1 MEKDLT
7 FESTTVRRERRQT
20 PAHASLGDQ
29 VSNALLIP
37 RDWSLRL
44 MARSYRSFI
53 WGLASLSPAFIA
65 WDSRARAR
73 RAFLRAARRVPA
85 YAQFLARRSTP
96 ADPVPEMDKE
106 NYVKA
111 FPIEARCV
119 GGRIP
124 SQRVTVDESSGSTGT
139 PFDWVRSEEERHHG
153 HLLISYFANYCFGTG
168 PRITIN
174 AFSMGAWATGINM
187 GLAMERNS
195 IVKNTGPDID
205 KILHTLQVFGPRHD
219 YLIIGYPP
227 FLKHLIDVAEAEGF
241 SLRDF
246 RLDALVGGEGMSEG
260 LREYLLRRFR
270 KVFSGYGATDLE
282 IALAGE
288 TPVAVAIRRLARDNT
303 AAREALFGDDSR
315 LPMLFQYNALTHH
328 IEVNAGGELLVT
340 ITRGDMLSPRIRY
353 NVHDQG
359 GVARYDEMAAKL
371 AVLGIDIEMLGA
383 QQAGPRLRLPFV
395 WVFGRRDY
403 TISVMGAN
411 IYPEDLE
418 QCLYAEAELAA
429 ITRSFCLSLS
439 ESADGQA
446 RPCFLFAVE
455 APPTDSL
462 RERFATS
469 ITTRLRALNADYR
482 AAWSEYPD
490 VMAPEV
496 RLYRVG
502 EGPFA
507 VDHSRIKQV
516 RVLKRAS
523 QGMPSSSNTSIIHG
537 SETKS

>member
-1 MEKDLT
+1 MEKYLTSESSPLHGAPRQSQVQPSLADL
-7 FESTTVRRERRQT
+7 
-20 PAHASLGDQ
+20 L
-29 VSNALLIP
+29 SNALLIP

-53 WGLASLSPAFIA
+53 WGLASLTPTFIA

-73 RAFLRAARRVPA
+73 RAFLRAARDVPA
-85 YAQFLARRSTP
+85 YAQFFARRSTA
-96 ADPVPEMDKE
+96 ADPVPETDKE

-111 FPIEARCV
+111 FPIAARCV
-119 GGRIP
+119 GGRVP
-124 SQRVTVDESSGSTGT
+124 FERVTIDESSGSTGA

-153 HLLISYFANYCFGTG
+153 HLLISYFSSYCFGTG

-195 IVKNTGPDID
+195 IVKNTGPDVG
-205 KILHTLQVFGPRHD
+205 KILHTLQVFGPSHA

-227 FLKHLIDVAEAEGF
+227 FLKHLIDVAATEGF
-241 SLRDF
+241 ALRDYQ
-246 RLDALVGGEGMSEG
+246 LDALVGGEGMSEG

-282 IALAGE
+282 IAIAGE
-288 TPVAVAIRRLARDNT
+288 TPVAVAIRRLARDN
-303 AAREALFGDDSR
+303 ARVREALFGDDPR

-328 IEVNAGGELLVT
+328 IEVNAERELLVT

-359 GVARYDEMAAKL
+359 GVERYDAMAAKL
-371 AVLGIDIEMLGA
+371 AVLGIDIERLGA
-383 QQAGPRLRLPFV
+383 QQARPRLRLPFV

-446 RPCFLFAVE
+446 RPCFLIEVE
-455 APPTDSL
+455 VPPTDGL

-469 ITTRLRALNADYR
+469 FTARLRALNADYR
-482 AAWSEYPD
+482 AAWSEYPEI
-490 VMAPEV
+490 MAPEV

-507 VDHSRIKQV
+507 ADRSRIKQA
-516 RVLKRAS
+516 RVLKHASRAA
-523 QGMPSSSNTSIIHG
+523 
-537 SETKS
+537 

>member
-1 MEKDLT
+1 MERELAL
-7 FESTTVRRERRQT
+7 ESSATQRIR
-20 PAHASLGDQ
+20 PAAATATIADRLS
-29 VSNALLIP
+29 SAMLIP
-37 RDWSLRL
+37 RDWTLRV
-44 MARSYRSFI
+44 MARTYRSFI
-53 WGLASLSPAFIA
+53 LGLAGLHPAFIE

-73 RAFLRAARRVPA
+73 RAFLRAARQVPA

-106 NYVKA
+106 NYIKA

-119 GGRIP
+119 GGSIP
-124 SQRVTVDESSGSTGT
+124 SRRVTIDESSGSTGT
-139 PFDWVRSEEERHHG
+139 PFDWVRSEEERQHA
-153 HLLISYFANYCFGTG
+153 HLLISYFSSYCFGTG

-174 AFSMGAWATGINM
+174 AFSMGAWATGLNM

-195 IVKNTGPDID
+195 IVKNTGPDIG

-227 FLKHLIDVAEAEGF
+227 FLKHLIDLADAQGFPLAEY
-241 SLRDF
+241 RI
-246 RLDALVGGEGMSEG
+246 DALVGGEGMSEG
-260 LREYLLRRFR
+260 LLEYLLRRFS

-282 IALAGE
+282 IAIAGE
-288 TPVAVAIRRLARDNT
+288 TPVAVAIRRLARDNP
-303 AAREALFGDDSR
+303 AVREALFGDDSR
-315 LPMLFQYNALTHH
+315 LPMLFQYNALTHC
-328 IEVNAGGELLVT
+328 IEVNAQRELLVT

-371 AVLGIDIEMLGA
+371 AALGFDIAKLGGPA
-383 QQAGPRLRLPFV
+383 NGPRLRLPFV
-395 WVFGRRDY
+395 WVCGRRDY

-418 QCLYAEAELAA
+418 QCLYAERDLAA
-429 ITRSFCLSLS
+429 ITRSFCLTLS

-446 RPCFLFAVE
+446 RPCFLFEVE
-455 APPTDSL
+455 VQPTDAL

-469 ITTRLRALNADYR
+469 IAARLRALNSDYR
-482 AAWSEYPD
+482 VACAEFPQA
-490 VMAPEV
+490 MAPEV
-496 RLYRVG
+496 AVHRVG

-507 VDHSRIKQV
+507 GDRSRIKQA
-516 RVLKRAS
+516 RVLKRA
-523 QGMPSSSNTSIIHG
+523 
-537 SETKS
+537 